1 MIHEDAVDLIAYYE
15 GCDNVAKACPSH
27 VSKGGKWP
35 HLTIG
40 YGHSGPDVREGMRI
54 TTAQARDLLARD
66 LANTETMVRELVK
79 VKLNDTQFGAVCALV
94 YNLKPGRFR
103 VSKTL
108 VKMNAEEFGTFD
120 MASAYATPIGSG
132 LSGMAFEWAEF
143 RNFEKDDGSLQPLL
157 GLIRR
162 RASELE
168 LFFTGR
174 WSVPSDLKLPSQPAA
189 VASDPAPNAL
199 QPGMRDEI
207 IADLHDALGAAGYP
221 VTCGDAYT
229 WVTVE
234 AVRAFQ
240 KAHGISPT
248 GIYDADTADTLA
260 KALNARAGR

>member
-15 GCDNVAKACPSH
+15 GCDNVAKACPAH
-27 VSKGGKWP
+27 VSNGGTWP

-66 LANTETMVRELVK
+66 LANTETFVRELVK
-79 VKLNDTQFGAVCALV
+79 VRLNDTQFGAVCSLV
-94 YNLKPGRFR
+94 YNLKPGRFKSSR
-103 VSKTL
+103 TL
-108 VKMNAEEFGTFD
+108 QKLNAEEFGTFD
-120 MASAYATPIGSG
+120 MESAYATPLGPG
-132 LSGMAFEWAEF
+132 LTGMAREWAEF
-143 RNFEKDDGSLQPLL
+143 RNVELKDESLKPYL

-174 WSVPSDLKLPSQPAA
+174 WSVPSDLKLPSAPAA
-189 VASDPAPNAL
+189 IAFEPAPSAL

-229 WVTVE
+229 WVTTE
-234 AVRAFQ
+234 AVRSFQ
-240 KAHGISPT
+240 KANGLKPT
-248 GIYDADTADTLA
+248 GIYDTETANKLA
-260 KALNARAGR
+260 EVLNGRAA